1 MKKRKK
7 NTGKNYSTEAVS
19 ILIICFGLFLLLS
32 LISYDRTDNPD
43 LQISNNSIEIKNL
56 FGRFGAAVADPLI
69 KFTLGFPIIV
79 LPVLIIFSGILLFQ
93 RKKLESYLR
102 GYILLVLW
110 SVMISV
116 FLALSEAIKTS
127 GAMREYFP
135 SGLIGGE
142 IASFFVIYLGT
153 FGTCITLFMIALSL
167 SIVTFHFD
175 ILGFLNSIFKKSQN
189 LVHQITERFNQ
200 WLIKRHKIKKQ
211 TGFNRTIQEK
221 PAKLPEIKTSFDHEL
236 KKMQE
241 SEPEPEPEQEETTV
255 KPFDQ
260 DPVPMIKTTLDE
272 LLARSDNAS
281 LDTTALSQIGSE
293 AAANEIPDEIDFEV
307 KEEVTE
313 EEVDYDKLVRDS
325 VAKYKF
331 PSVDLLEEPPTEDT
345 AVTRQ
350 ELEINA
356 ELLEAKLLDFGL
368 KAKVIRVVAGPVITL
383 YELQPAPGVKV
394 SQIVSLANDLALA
407 MEAKGIRM
415 VAPIPGK
422 AAIGIEIPNRNPQIV
437 YLKPLI
443 RSEKFIQSKAALPL
457 ALGKMINGS
466 VYCTDLTKMPHLLI
480 AGSTGSGKSVGI
492 NSIIAS
498 LLYRVDPGKVKFVMV
513 DPKKI
518 ELSLYRTLRDHYL
531 VWRSDLDEEV
541 ITKPSN
547 VVSILNSIVLE
558 MESRYDKLAHMGVRG
573 LDDYNDRVRMGGPR
587 VKEEKLQQLPYLV
600 VIIDE
605 LADLMLMAAKEIE
618 APITRLAQM
627 ARAVGIHLILA
638 TQRPSVD
645 VITGVIKAN
654 FPARIAYMVTTRPDS
669 KTILDTVGAEQL
681 LGNGDML
688 FMPPGEP
695 RPIRLQNP
703 LITTQEVERIIKH
716 IRSQPK
722 LPHYSLPQPAERSVS
737 GNNFSEFD
745 GQDNLYEEAKNIVVQ
760 HQQGSISLL
769 QRRLKIGYS
778 RAARLIDQM
787 EEEGIVGPADGSKP
801 RQVYYLPDE
810 L

>member
-102 GYILLVLW
+102 GYILLTLW

-116 FLALSEAIKTS
+116 FLALSEAIKTG

-241 SEPEPEPEQEETTV
+241 SEPEQEPEQEETTV